1 MAEVERFG
9 PGGGEVG
16 LEGGE
21 VGLGGCEGFSSSP
34 E

>member
-9 PGGGEVG
+9 PGRWEVG
-16 LEGGE
+16 LEGDE
-21 VGLGGCEGFSSSP
+21 VGLGGCEGFSFSP